1 MIYREV
7 GKSEKLGHRAR
18 CVIEKKHLD
27 RKTCKRD
34 KIGKGTCQKEEL
46 ERAIR
51 RIGGE
56 RSRLESKHCR
66 ETKRLRRWS
75 TREF

>member
-34 KIGKGTCQKEEL
+34 KIGKGTC
-46 ERAIR
+46 
-51 RIGGE
+51 
-56 RSRLESKHCR
+56 
-66 ETKRLRRWS
+66 
-75 TREF
+75 